1 MRMVKGR
8 AYSLAPPSWALQ
20 GPSPATIDCP
30 EAFQKNR
37 PSLAGCA
44 AQPRT
49 CPNQA
54 MLRRSMRM
62 VKGRA
67 YSLAPPR
74 ALFLPPETALKP
86 LRRMGPAWQGVLR
99 SLNQAMLSYS
109 MRTVKVPF

>member
-20 GPSPATIDCP
+20 GPSPATRDCP

-74 ALFLPPETALKP
+74 ALLLPPETALKP
-86 LRRMGPAWQGVLR
+86 LRRIGPAWQGVLR
-99 SLNQAMLSYS
+99 SPEHAQI
-109 MRTVKVPF
+109 RPC